1 MTQYH
6 KIKINH
12 SYFSLNPSINTKR
25 ISFKNHSKNKEI
37 VYKLNLKNDGLVD
50 IDNQT
55 IRINKL
61 IYNQDPRYVVNP
73 LDLYKSIEKVKTF
86 FPNLGNYLE
95 TAKNE
100 NVEKIIYHRLKN
112 QEYENILKKKIK
124 DLSKEKKIL
133 NGKMNEYTVEL
144 SKKEYE
150 IDDKDSSISIL
161 GEINKI
167 NSKLNQSLEKSNI
180 LNQKNIYNNEKKIEI
195 NKIKKENSIKIE
207 GINNNKYRKII
218 NQNKKMIMLNL
229 KNKEIQKIKK
239 LNLLISKLKLEKND
253 ILKKINNLEHQK
265 EKLRIEKYSIT
276 QELYK
281 YYLNILKIGK
291 DTRNEGLSWV
301 IKEIFLLK
309 KKVLL
314 SYFPSFLDHFA
325 KIFLFKQAKNKL
337 DLDEINGI
345 IKLLKQ
351 ELLDKGFFKDEK
363 YNDLAKKEIKKNLTN
378 SEIENSIT
386 SDNLEGKNIKTLA
399 FFERKNKITKN
410 LNLKTS
416 FKTYQKVVLKINPN
430 NFNSRN
436 LTNTNYNFFE
446 KNNTTISDLN
456 KSTIQKKKLIEQD
469 LLKVSVNPNSTT
481 YSSRYQNLNKYK
493 ENDNCL
499 DNPYFLILKNLE
511 KYLKQKKSESKL
523 KNNGCKDLIE
533 QIFNL
538 KKRQKE
544 FKIRQ
549 EKMKKK
555 EMDRIF
561 NEYLRNNYF
570 QKYKVEKNVVLSAL
584 IGEDNINNE
593 LNKQIK
599 RAKKFFN
606 NAKSYSLGHKE
617 INKNYF
623 QLDKDKHK
631 ILKTIIGD
639 TFLGGIY

>member
-1 MTQYH
+1 M
-6 KIKINH
+6 
-12 SYFSLNPSINTKR
+12 
-25 ISFKNHSKNKEI
+25 
-37 VYKLNLKNDGLVD
+37 
-50 IDNQT
+50 
-55 IRINKL
+55 
-61 IYNQDPRYVVNP
+61 
-73 LDLYKSIEKVKTF
+73 
-86 FPNLGNYLE
+86 
-95 TAKNE
+95 
-100 NVEKIIYHRLKN
+100 
-112 QEYENILKKKIK
+112 
-124 DLSKEKKIL
+124 
-133 NGKMNEYTVEL
+133 
-144 SKKEYE
+144 
-150 IDDKDSSISIL
+150 
-161 GEINKI
+161 
-167 NSKLNQSLEKSNI
+167 
-180 LNQKNIYNNEKKIEI
+180 
-195 NKIKKENSIKIE
+195 
-207 GINNNKYRKII
+207 
-218 NQNKKMIMLNL
+218 
-229 KNKEIQKIKK
+229 
-239 LNLLISKLKLEKND
+239 
-253 ILKKINNLEHQK
+253 
-265 EKLRIEKYSIT
+265 
-276 QELYK
+276 
-281 YYLNILKIGK
+281 
-291 DTRNEGLSWV
+291 
-301 IKEIFLLK
+301 
-309 KKVLL
+309 
-314 SYFPSFLDHFA
+314 
-325 KIFLFKQAKNKL
+325 
-337 DLDEINGI
+337 
-345 IKLLKQ
+345 
-351 ELLDKGFFKDEK
+351 
-363 YNDLAKKEIKKNLTN
+363 
-378 SEIENSIT
+378 
-386 SDNLEGKNIKTLA
+386 A

-446 KNNTTISDLN
+446 KNNTTIS
-456 KSTIQKKKLIEQD
+456 E
-469 LLKVSVNPNSTT
+469 NSTT

-511 KYLKQKKSESKL
+511 KYIKQKKSESKL

>member
-1 MTQYH
+1 M
-6 KIKINH
+6 
-12 SYFSLNPSINTKR
+12 
-25 ISFKNHSKNKEI
+25 
-37 VYKLNLKNDGLVD
+37 
-50 IDNQT
+50 
-55 IRINKL
+55 
-61 IYNQDPRYVVNP
+61 
-73 LDLYKSIEKVKTF
+73 KTF
-86 FPNLGNYLE
+86 FPNIGNYLE

-133 NGKMNEYTVEL
+133 NNKMNEYTVEL

-386 SDNLEGKNIKTLA
+386 SDNLE
-399 FFERKNKITKN
+399 
-410 LNLKTS
+410 
-416 FKTYQKVVLKINPN
+416 
-430 NFNSRN
+430 
-436 LTNTNYNFFE
+436 E
-446 KNNTTISDLN
+446 K
-456 KSTIQKKKLIEQD
+456 
-469 LLKVSVNPNSTT
+469 
-481 YSSRYQNLNKYK
+481 KY
-493 ENDNCL
+493 
-499 DNPYFLILKNLE
+499 
-511 KYLKQKKSESKL
+511 
-523 KNNGCKDLIE
+523 
-533 QIFNL
+533 
-538 KKRQKE
+538 
-544 FKIRQ
+544 
-549 EKMKKK
+549 
-555 EMDRIF
+555 
-561 NEYLRNNYF
+561 
-570 QKYKVEKNVVLSAL
+570 
-584 IGEDNINNE
+584 
-593 LNKQIK
+593 
-599 RAKKFFN
+599 
-606 NAKSYSLGHKE
+606 
-617 INKNYF
+617 
-623 QLDKDKHK
+623 
-631 ILKTIIGD
+631 
-639 TFLGGIY
+639 